1 MARPKPDELFQ
12 CIESFVAAGEPD
24 TPSYA
29 RGIRL
34 RGNHPAVRKYSQ
46 YFAPDATP
54 TDEVH
59 RMRTRLWADAG
70 VMGGPQ

>member
-1 MARPKPDELFQ
+1 MAKPKADTLYQ

-34 RGNHPAVRKYSQ
+34 QGSHPAVKRYGM
-46 YFAPDATP
+46 YFVPDGTP
-54 TDEVH
+54 SDEIH
-59 RMRTRLWADAG
+59 RRRTRLWVEAG
-70 VMGGPQ
+70 ATAGPQ

>member
-1 MARPKPDELFQ
+1 MTKPKADTLYQ

-34 RGNHPAVRKYSQ
+34 YGSHPAIKRYPM
-46 YFAPDATP
+46 YFVVDGTPD
-54 TDEVH
+54 DEIH
-59 RMRTRLWADAG
+59 RIRTRLWVDAG
-70 VMGGPQ
+70 AAGGPQ